1 MSDGVFVLG
10 VLFLTV
16 VAPLIIILHF
26 VTRWK
31 KARELTSSDESLMQ
45 EVWEIAQR
53 LEGRIHV
60 LETILDDEAPEWREK
75 I

>member
-1 MSDGVFVLG
+1 MDESVFILG

-31 KARELTSSDESLMQ
+31 KARELTNADESMME
-45 EVWEIAQR
+45 EVWAIAQK
-53 LEGRIHV
+53 LEGRINV
-60 LETILDDEAPEWREK
+60 LETILEDEAPDWRK
-75 I
+75 RV